1 MKKIYINEG
10 FMSNVVKGRLLPQF
24 LFKLVKTHTTS
35 LGDNEAFPTSDEYP
49 FDYALLKERYNEVCD
64 AIDDIGLESL
74 DEDYLMS
81 ELSSL
86 VTKCKELE
94 TPVRDALERVC
105 ENAINKL
112 FAIPEE
118 SINMSFKLV
127 DKIKFK
133 SAIRMRPE
141 SSDNLKYTFKD
152 IADIDLSNKAI
163 GKRRFIDVLIQGASY
178 VYANVE
184 GLYID
189 DIDRINPELPRLYRK
204 IRIINDFLL
213 FTKKEEMSDDKPMQG
228 SYVETHLGIDDAK
241 TTIKAQGIIFPL
253 LFHEAI
259 KGLFEL
265 FSAHGLP
272 QDREKAQYIIKKAD
286 FVLAEPWD
294 LRLGVGLWRMIFGG
308 VEDTNMIPY
317 MFTSFVKIPTDEFN
331 LSVKEILSNTEKGN
345 EIINTLMANAEY
357 DNGYQQFTNR
367 INARNVDKSLIKD
380 SYFTGAETNGYE
392 IGDDGGD
399 GNVIEEDNVDELS
412 HQTYQNAA
420 DAAFEREDNRLRKF
434 RKAAEHE
441 YANSDKSFRRE
452 HQADSYKNDENWMTL
467 NNGKKLVIFD
477 EQYKSLNDLYNGVK
491 QGKLLIHA
499 RGMAGEISDD
509 MRYIYPCFS
518 ETMKEFYGGDY
529 DEIARSKS
537 EYYGEEI
544 EPEYPEL
551 IFASDDFSWCNDSRN
566 GVFFIESDGFQKSL
580 GDGMI
585 QLPNGKICKYWES
598 DIYDYDNDNF
608 KEEPWG
614 VEYGDW
620 YSKDYATVVAVM
632 NINIENNIIKE
643 SVEDVDVLGEY
654 ETQPQKPI
662 EYYQELVQ
670 SATVENIDF
679 IEGNVNGITEDL
691 VVTINGEIIP
701 RALIQLMVQPVSIRI
716 SAEERTPMIQV
727 HIILNSGIQKL
738 GLAPKIYKKLIYTF
752 GPIYSGEGRRI
763 NKEHIAKVYA
773 KLAQD
778 PDLYVH
784 HDDMCYIAMLRQ

>member
-94 TPVRDALERVC
+94 NPVRDALERVC

-141 SSDNLKYTFKD
+141 SSDSLKYTFKD

-163 GKRRFIDVLIQGASY
+163 GKRRFIDALIQGASY

-367 INARNVDKSLIKD
+367 INARNVDKSLIQD
-380 SYFTGAETNGYE
+380 SYFTGAETSGFE
-392 IGDDGGD
+392 LDSDEDEG
-399 GNVIEEDNVDELS
+399 VIEENED
-412 HQTYQNAA
+412 A
-420 DAAFEREDNRLRKF
+420 D
-434 RKAAEHE
+434 
-441 YANSDKSFRRE
+441 
-452 HQADSYKNDENWMTL
+452 T
-467 NNGKKLVIFD
+467 
-477 EQYKSLNDLYNGVK
+477 
-491 QGKLLIHA
+491 
-499 RGMAGEISDD
+499 
-509 MRYIYPCFS
+509 
-518 ETMKEFYGGDY
+518 
-529 DEIARSKS
+529 
-537 EYYGEEI
+537 
-544 EPEYPEL
+544 
-551 IFASDDFSWCNDSRN
+551 
-566 GVFFIESDGFQKSL
+566 
-580 GDGMI
+580 
-585 QLPNGKICKYWES
+585 
-598 DIYDYDNDNF
+598 
-608 KEEPWG
+608 
-614 VEYGDW
+614 
-620 YSKDYATVVAVM
+620 
-632 NINIENNIIKE
+632 
-643 SVEDVDVLGEY
+643 LGEY
-654 ETQPQKPI
+654 EEQPQKPI
-662 EYYQELVQ
+662 EYYQNLVQ
-670 SATVENIDF
+670 SATLENIDF
-679 IEGNVNGITEDL
+679 IEGNVNGATEDL
-691 VVTINGEIIP
+691 IVTINGEIIP
-701 RALIQLMVQPVSIRI
+701 RALILLMVQAVNIRI

-727 HIILNSGIQKL
+727 HIILNSGIQRL
-738 GLAPKIYKKLIYTF
+738 GLAPKIYTF

-778 PDLYVH
+778 PDLYVY
-784 HDDMCYIAMLRQ
+784 HDDMCYIAMKRENNQ

>member
-1 MKKIYINEG
+1 MKKIYINEE

-35 LGDNEAFPTSDEYP
+35 LGDNEAFPTSDEYQ

-74 DEDYLMS
+74 DEDYLMG

-94 TPVRDALERVC
+94 TPVRDALEKVC
-105 ENAINKL
+105 ENALNKL

-118 SINMSFKLV
+118 SINMTFKLV
-127 DKIKFK
+127 DRIKFK
-133 SAIRMRPE
+133 SPIRMRPE
-141 SSDNLKYTFKD
+141 SSDSLKYSFKD

-163 GKRRFIDVLIQGASY
+163 GKRRFIDALIQGASY
-178 VYANVE
+178 IYANVE

-272 QDREKAQYIIKKAD
+272 QDREKAQYIIRKAD

-345 EIINTLMANAEY
+345 EIVNSLMKNAEY

-367 INARNVDKSLIKD
+367 INARNVDKSLIQD

-392 IGDDGGD
+392 VGSEENDGD
-399 GNVIEEDNVDELS
+399 VIEEDNVEESVYQTSGVKTNEVETWYRGICGTYDELKTKR
-412 HQTYQNAA
+412 QIWLA
-420 DAAFEREDNRLRKF
+420 DEAEY
-434 RKAAEHE
+434 AAE
-441 YANSDKSFRRE
+441 YASECQDSHLYEFDIDTSKLNLYDWYE
-452 HQADSYKNDENWMTL
+452 EADSYFDPYDGFSEKEIIELMNEGYNGYTFALDEATVLVLFDKSLITDIREIPL
-467 NNGKKLVIFD
+467 NN
-477 EQYKSLNDLYNGVK
+477 
-491 QGKLLIHA
+491 
-499 RGMAGEISDD
+499 
-509 MRYIYPCFS
+509 YINEGNNIKVDS
-518 ETMKEFYGGDY
+518 N
-529 DEIARSKS
+529 S
-537 EYYGEEI
+537 EI
-544 EPEYPEL
+544 EGIL
-551 IFASDDFSWCNDSRN
+551 AN
-566 GVFFIESDGFQKSL
+566 
-580 GDGMI
+580 
-585 QLPNGKICKYWES
+585 
-598 DIYDYDNDNF
+598 
-608 KEEPWG
+608 
-614 VEYGDW
+614 
-620 YSKDYATVVAVM
+620 ATV
-632 NINIENNIIKE
+632 
-643 SVEDVDVLGEY
+643 D
-654 ETQPQKPI
+654 
-662 EYYQELVQ
+662 
-670 SATVENIDF
+670 NIDF
-679 IEGNVNGITEDL
+679 VEGDIIEYGEKVYLSVDGVEIPSELVNLDFRVVNKRFPKGRKQLLNIDIELSPKLRGYGLGTKIYAKAVREFGAICSRFSTRHNDAGIRGIFSKLNSFGDIYAAEDVYQNL
-691 VVTINGEIIP
+691 EGETINDYY
-701 RALIQLMVQPVSIRI
+701 A
-716 SAEERTPMIQV
+716 
-727 HIILNSGIQKL
+727 ILKSELDN
-738 GLAPKIYKKLIYTF
+738 Y
-752 GPIYSGEGRRI
+752 
-763 NKEHIAKVYA
+763 
-773 KLAQD
+773 
-778 PDLYVH
+778 
-784 HDDMCYIAMLRQ
+784 M

>member
-163 GKRRFIDVLIQGASY
+163 GKRRFIDALIQGASY

-727 HIILNSGIQKL
+727 HIILNSGIQRL

>member
-49 FDYALLKERYNEVCD
+49 FDYALLKKRYNEVCD

-141 SSDNLKYTFKD
+141 SSDSLKYTFKD

-163 GKRRFIDVLIQGASY
+163 GKRRFIDALIQGASY

-189 DIDRINPELPRLYRK
+189 DIDRINPELPRLYRR

-345 EIINTLMANAEY
+345 EIINTLMADAEY

-367 INARNVDKSLIKD
+367 INARNVDKSLIQD

-392 IGDDGGD
+392 IGDNEADGD
-399 GNVIEEDNVDELS
+399 VIEEDDVDES
-412 HQTYQNAA
+412 FYQSFGIKNRGIETWYRGICGTYDELMNKRQIWLADEAEYAA
-420 DAAFEREDNRLRKF
+420 
-434 RKAAEHE
+434 E
-441 YANSDKSFRRE
+441 YANECQDGHLYEFDIDMSKLNLFDWYE
-452 HQADSYKNDENWMTL
+452 EADSYFDPYDGFSEEEIIKLMDE
-467 NNGKKLVIFD
+467 G
-477 EQYKSLNDLYNGVK
+477 YNGYTFALDEATVLVLFDK
-491 QGKLLIHA
+491 TLINDV
-499 RGMAGEISDD
+499 REIPLSQ
-509 MRYIYPCFS
+509 YLEES
-518 ETMKEFYGGDY
+518 
-529 DEIARSKS
+529 RS
-537 EYYGEEI
+537 
-544 EPEYPEL
+544 
-551 IFASDDFSWCNDSRN
+551 N
-566 GVFFIESDGFQKSL
+566 
-580 GDGMI
+580 
-585 QLPNGKICKYWES
+585 
-598 DIYDYDNDNF
+598 
-608 KEEPWG
+608 KEETDQNNIDG
-614 VEYGDW
+614 IL
-620 YSKDYATVVAVM
+620 STATV
-632 NINIENNIIKE
+632 
-643 SVEDVDVLGEY
+643 D
-654 ETQPQKPI
+654 
-662 EYYQELVQ
+662 
-670 SATVENIDF
+670 NIDF
-679 IEGNVNGITEDL
+679 IEGESDGYGEKVYLSVNGVEIPSELVNLEFRVVNKRFPTGKQQLLNIDIILDPKLRGFGLGTKIYAKAVREFGAICSRFSTRHNDAGIRGIFSKLQSFGDIYVDEDVYKNL
-691 VVTINGEIIP
+691 EGQTINDYY
-701 RALIQLMVQPVSIRI
+701 A
-716 SAEERTPMIQV
+716 
-727 HIILNSGIQKL
+727 ILKTEL
-738 GLAPKIYKKLIYTF
+738 GNY
-752 GPIYSGEGRRI
+752 
-763 NKEHIAKVYA
+763 
-773 KLAQD
+773 
-778 PDLYVH
+778 
-784 HDDMCYIAMLRQ
+784 M

>member
-1 MKKIYINEG
+1 MKKIYINEE

-94 TPVRDALERVC
+94 TPVRDALEKVC
-105 ENAINKL
+105 ENALNKL

-118 SINMSFKLV
+118 SINMTFKLV
-127 DKIKFK
+127 DRIKFK
-133 SAIRMRPE
+133 SPIRMRPE
-141 SSDNLKYTFKD
+141 SSDSLKYNFKD

-163 GKRRFIDVLIQGASY
+163 GKRRFIDALIQGASY
-178 VYANVE
+178 IYANVE

-272 QDREKAQYIIKKAD
+272 QDREKAQYIIRKAD

-294 LRLGVGLWRMIFGG
+294 LRLGVGLWRMIFGS

-345 EIINTLMANAEY
+345 EIINTLMTNAEY

-367 INARNVDKSLIKD
+367 INARNVDKSLIQD
-380 SYFTGAETNGYE
+380 SYFTGAETSGFE
-392 IGDDGGD
+392 IDSEEEEG
-399 GNVIEEDNVDELS
+399 VIEENED
-412 HQTYQNAA
+412 A
-420 DAAFEREDNRLRKF
+420 D
-434 RKAAEHE
+434 
-441 YANSDKSFRRE
+441 
-452 HQADSYKNDENWMTL
+452 T
-467 NNGKKLVIFD
+467 
-477 EQYKSLNDLYNGVK
+477 
-491 QGKLLIHA
+491 
-499 RGMAGEISDD
+499 
-509 MRYIYPCFS
+509 
-518 ETMKEFYGGDY
+518 
-529 DEIARSKS
+529 
-537 EYYGEEI
+537 
-544 EPEYPEL
+544 
-551 IFASDDFSWCNDSRN
+551 
-566 GVFFIESDGFQKSL
+566 
-580 GDGMI
+580 
-585 QLPNGKICKYWES
+585 
-598 DIYDYDNDNF
+598 
-608 KEEPWG
+608 
-614 VEYGDW
+614 
-620 YSKDYATVVAVM
+620 
-632 NINIENNIIKE
+632 
-643 SVEDVDVLGEY
+643 LGEY
-654 ETQPQKPI
+654 EAQPQKPI
-662 EYYQELVQ
+662 EYYQNLVQ
-670 SATVENIDF
+670 SATLENIDF
-679 IEGNVNGITEDL
+679 IEGNVNGATEDL
-691 VVTINGEIIP
+691 IVTINGEIIP
-701 RALIQLMVQPVSIRI
+701 RALILLMVQAVNIRI

-727 HIILNSGIQKL
+727 HIILNSGIQRL

-778 PDLYVH
+778 PDLYVY
-784 HDDMCYIAMLRQ
+784 HDDMCYIAMKRENN

>member
-1 MKKIYINEG
+1 
-10 FMSNVVKGRLLPQF
+10 MSNVVKGRLLPQF

-94 TPVRDALERVC
+94 TPVRDALEKVC
-105 ENAINKL
+105 ENALNKL

-118 SINMSFKLV
+118 SINMTFKLV
-127 DKIKFK
+127 DRIKFK
-133 SAIRMRPE
+133 SPIRMRPE
-141 SSDNLKYTFKD
+141 SSDSLKYSFKD

-163 GKRRFIDVLIQGASY
+163 GKRRFIDALIQGASY

-204 IRIINDFLL
+204 IRVINDFLL

-272 QDREKAQYIIKKAD
+272 QDREKAQYIIRKAD

-345 EIINTLMANAEY
+345 EIINALMTDAEY

-367 INARNVDKSLIKD
+367 INARNVDKSLIQD
-380 SYFTGAETNGYE
+380 SYFTGAETSGFE
-392 IGDDGGD
+392 IDSEEDEGD
-399 GNVIEEDNVDELS
+399 VIEED
-412 HQTYQNAA
+412 
-420 DAAFEREDNRLRKF
+420 
-434 RKAAEHE
+434 
-441 YANSDKSFRRE
+441 
-452 HQADSYKNDENWMTL
+452 
-467 NNGKKLVIFD
+467 
-477 EQYKSLNDLYNGVK
+477 
-491 QGKLLIHA
+491 
-499 RGMAGEISDD
+499 
-509 MRYIYPCFS
+509 
-518 ETMKEFYGGDY
+518 
-529 DEIARSKS
+529 
-537 EYYGEEI
+537 GEEPNNI
-544 EPEYPEL
+544 EQIL
-551 IFASDDFSWCNDSRN
+551 AT
-566 GVFFIESDGFQKSL
+566 
-580 GDGMI
+580 
-585 QLPNGKICKYWES
+585 
-598 DIYDYDNDNF
+598 
-608 KEEPWG
+608 
-614 VEYGDW
+614 
-620 YSKDYATVVAVM
+620 ATV
-632 NINIENNIIKE
+632 
-643 SVEDVDVLGEY
+643 D
-654 ETQPQKPI
+654 
-662 EYYQELVQ
+662 
-670 SATVENIDF
+670 NIDF
-679 IEGNVNGITEDL
+679 IEGDANEYGEKVYLSVDGVEIPSELVNLDFRVVNKRFPKGRKQLLNIDIELSPKLRGYGLGTKIYAKAVREFGAICSRFSTRHNDAGIRGIFSKLNSFGDIYAAEDVYQNL
-691 VVTINGEIIP
+691 EGETINDYY
-701 RALIQLMVQPVSIRI
+701 A
-716 SAEERTPMIQV
+716 
-727 HIILNSGIQKL
+727 ILKSELDN
-738 GLAPKIYKKLIYTF
+738 Y
-752 GPIYSGEGRRI
+752 
-763 NKEHIAKVYA
+763 
-773 KLAQD
+773 
-778 PDLYVH
+778 
-784 HDDMCYIAMLRQ
+784 M

>member
-1 MKKIYINEG
+1 MKKIYINEE

-94 TPVRDALERVC
+94 TPVRDALEKVC
-105 ENAINKL
+105 ENALNKL

-118 SINMSFKLV
+118 SINMTFKLV
-127 DKIKFK
+127 DRIKFK
-133 SAIRMRPE
+133 SPIRMRPE
-141 SSDNLKYTFKD
+141 SSDSLKYNFKD

-163 GKRRFIDVLIQGASY
+163 GKRRFIDALIQGASY
-178 VYANVE
+178 IYANVE

-228 SYVETHLGIDDAK
+228 SYVETHLGIDDTK

-272 QDREKAQYIIKKAD
+272 QDREKAQYIIRKAD

-345 EIINTLMANAEY
+345 EIINALMTDAEY

-367 INARNVDKSLIKD
+367 INARNVDKSLIQD
-380 SYFTGAETNGYE
+380 SYFTGAETSGFE
-392 IGDDGGD
+392 IDSEEEEG
-399 GNVIEEDNVDELS
+399 VIEENED
-412 HQTYQNAA
+412 A
-420 DAAFEREDNRLRKF
+420 D
-434 RKAAEHE
+434 
-441 YANSDKSFRRE
+441 
-452 HQADSYKNDENWMTL
+452 T
-467 NNGKKLVIFD
+467 
-477 EQYKSLNDLYNGVK
+477 
-491 QGKLLIHA
+491 
-499 RGMAGEISDD
+499 
-509 MRYIYPCFS
+509 
-518 ETMKEFYGGDY
+518 
-529 DEIARSKS
+529 
-537 EYYGEEI
+537 
-544 EPEYPEL
+544 
-551 IFASDDFSWCNDSRN
+551 
-566 GVFFIESDGFQKSL
+566 
-580 GDGMI
+580 
-585 QLPNGKICKYWES
+585 
-598 DIYDYDNDNF
+598 
-608 KEEPWG
+608 
-614 VEYGDW
+614 
-620 YSKDYATVVAVM
+620 
-632 NINIENNIIKE
+632 
-643 SVEDVDVLGEY
+643 LGEY
-654 ETQPQKPI
+654 EAQPQKPI
-662 EYYQELVQ
+662 EYYQNLVQ
-670 SATVENIDF
+670 SATLENIDF
-679 IEGNVNGITEDL
+679 IEGNVNGATEDL
-691 VVTINGEIIP
+691 IVTINGEIIP
-701 RALIQLMVQPVSIRI
+701 RALILLMVQAVNIRI

-727 HIILNSGIQKL
+727 HIILNSGIQRL

-778 PDLYVH
+778 PDLYVY
-784 HDDMCYIAMLRQ
+784 HDDMCYMAMLRQNN

>member
-10 FMSNVVKGRLLPQF
+10 FISNVVKGRLLPQF

-94 TPVRDALERVC
+94 TPVRDALEKVC
-105 ENAINKL
+105 ENALNKL
-112 FAIPEE
+112 FAIPDE
-118 SINMSFKLV
+118 SINMTFKLV
-127 DKIKFK
+127 DRIKFK
-133 SAIRMRPE
+133 SPIRMRPE
-141 SSDNLKYTFKD
+141 SSDNLKYNFKD

-163 GKRRFIDVLIQGASY
+163 GKRRFIDALIQGASY
-178 VYANVE
+178 LYANVE

-189 DIDRINPELPRLYRK
+189 DIDRINPELPRLYRR

-272 QDREKAQYIIKKAD
+272 KDREKAQYIIRKAD

-345 EIINTLMANAEY
+345 EIINALMTDAEY
-357 DNGYQQFTNR
+357 DSGYQQFTNR
-367 INARNVDKSLIKD
+367 INARNIDKSLIQD
-380 SYFTGAETNGYE
+380 SYFTGAETSGFE
-392 IGDDGGD
+392 IDSEEEEG
-399 GNVIEEDNVDELS
+399 VIEENED
-412 HQTYQNAA
+412 A
-420 DAAFEREDNRLRKF
+420 D
-434 RKAAEHE
+434 
-441 YANSDKSFRRE
+441 
-452 HQADSYKNDENWMTL
+452 T
-467 NNGKKLVIFD
+467 
-477 EQYKSLNDLYNGVK
+477 
-491 QGKLLIHA
+491 
-499 RGMAGEISDD
+499 
-509 MRYIYPCFS
+509 
-518 ETMKEFYGGDY
+518 
-529 DEIARSKS
+529 
-537 EYYGEEI
+537 
-544 EPEYPEL
+544 
-551 IFASDDFSWCNDSRN
+551 
-566 GVFFIESDGFQKSL
+566 
-580 GDGMI
+580 
-585 QLPNGKICKYWES
+585 
-598 DIYDYDNDNF
+598 
-608 KEEPWG
+608 
-614 VEYGDW
+614 
-620 YSKDYATVVAVM
+620 
-632 NINIENNIIKE
+632 
-643 SVEDVDVLGEY
+643 LGEY
-654 ETQPQKPI
+654 EAQPQKPI
-662 EYYQELVQ
+662 EYYQNLVQ
-670 SATVENIDF
+670 SATLENIDF
-679 IEGNVNGITEDL
+679 IEGNVNGATEDL
-691 VVTINGEIIP
+691 IVTINGEIIP
-701 RALIQLMVQPVSIRI
+701 RALILLMVQAVNIRI
-716 SAEERTPMIQV
+716 SAEERIPMIQV
-727 HIILNSGIQKL
+727 HIILNSGIQRL

-778 PDLYVH
+778 PNLYVY
-784 HDDMCYIAMLRQ
+784 HDDMCYIAMKRQ

>member
-1 MKKIYINEG
+1 MKKIYINEE

-35 LGDNEAFPTSDEYP
+35 LGDNEAFPTSDECP

-94 TPVRDALERVC
+94 TPVRDVLEKVC
-105 ENAINKL
+105 ENALNKL

-118 SINMSFKLV
+118 SINMTFKLV
-127 DKIKFK
+127 DRIKFK
-133 SAIRMRPE
+133 SPIRMRPE
-141 SSDNLKYTFKD
+141 SSDSIKYNFKD

-163 GKRRFIDVLIQGASY
+163 GKRRFIDALIQGASY
-178 VYANVE
+178 IYANVE

-272 QDREKAQYIIKKAD
+272 QDREKAQYIIRKAD

-345 EIINTLMANAEY
+345 EIINALMTDAEY

-367 INARNVDKSLIKD
+367 INARNVDKSLIQD
-380 SYFTGAETNGYE
+380 SYFTGAETSGFE
-392 IGDDGGD
+392 IDSEEEDG
-399 GNVIEEDNVDELS
+399 VIEENED
-412 HQTYQNAA
+412 A
-420 DAAFEREDNRLRKF
+420 D
-434 RKAAEHE
+434 
-441 YANSDKSFRRE
+441 
-452 HQADSYKNDENWMTL
+452 T
-467 NNGKKLVIFD
+467 
-477 EQYKSLNDLYNGVK
+477 
-491 QGKLLIHA
+491 
-499 RGMAGEISDD
+499 
-509 MRYIYPCFS
+509 
-518 ETMKEFYGGDY
+518 
-529 DEIARSKS
+529 
-537 EYYGEEI
+537 
-544 EPEYPEL
+544 
-551 IFASDDFSWCNDSRN
+551 
-566 GVFFIESDGFQKSL
+566 
-580 GDGMI
+580 
-585 QLPNGKICKYWES
+585 
-598 DIYDYDNDNF
+598 
-608 KEEPWG
+608 
-614 VEYGDW
+614 
-620 YSKDYATVVAVM
+620 
-632 NINIENNIIKE
+632 
-643 SVEDVDVLGEY
+643 LGEY
-654 ETQPQKPI
+654 EAQPQKQI
-662 EYYQELVQ
+662 EYYQNLVQ
-670 SATVENIDF
+670 SATLENIDF
-679 IEGNVNGITEDL
+679 IEGNVNGATEDL
-691 VVTINGEIIP
+691 IVTINGEIIP
-701 RALIQLMVQPVSIRI
+701 RALILLMVQAVNIRI

-727 HIILNSGIQKL
+727 HIILNSGIQRL

-778 PDLYVH
+778 PDLYVY
-784 HDDMCYIAMLRQ
+784 HDDMCYIAMKREGNQ

>member
-10 FMSNVVKGRLLPQF
+10 FMTNVVKGRLLPQF

-94 TPVRDALERVC
+94 TPVRDALEKVC
-105 ENAINKL
+105 ENALNKL

-118 SINMSFKLV
+118 SINMTFKLV
-127 DKIKFK
+127 DRIKFK
-133 SAIRMRPE
+133 SPIRMRPE
-141 SSDNLKYTFKD
+141 SSDNLKYNFKD

-163 GKRRFIDVLIQGASY
+163 GKRRFIDALIQGASY
-178 VYANVE
+178 LYANVE

-189 DIDRINPELPRLYRK
+189 DIDRINPELPRLYRR

-272 QDREKAQYIIKKAD
+272 QDREKAQYIIRKAD

-345 EIINTLMANAEY
+345 EIINTLMTNAEY

-367 INARNVDKSLIKD
+367 INARNVDKSLIQD
-380 SYFTGAETNGYE
+380 SYFTGAETNGFE
-392 IGDDGGD
+392 IDSEEEEG
-399 GNVIEEDNVDELS
+399 VIEENED
-412 HQTYQNAA
+412 A
-420 DAAFEREDNRLRKF
+420 D
-434 RKAAEHE
+434 
-441 YANSDKSFRRE
+441 
-452 HQADSYKNDENWMTL
+452 T
-467 NNGKKLVIFD
+467 
-477 EQYKSLNDLYNGVK
+477 
-491 QGKLLIHA
+491 
-499 RGMAGEISDD
+499 
-509 MRYIYPCFS
+509 
-518 ETMKEFYGGDY
+518 
-529 DEIARSKS
+529 
-537 EYYGEEI
+537 
-544 EPEYPEL
+544 
-551 IFASDDFSWCNDSRN
+551 
-566 GVFFIESDGFQKSL
+566 
-580 GDGMI
+580 
-585 QLPNGKICKYWES
+585 
-598 DIYDYDNDNF
+598 
-608 KEEPWG
+608 
-614 VEYGDW
+614 
-620 YSKDYATVVAVM
+620 
-632 NINIENNIIKE
+632 
-643 SVEDVDVLGEY
+643 LGEY
-654 ETQPQKPI
+654 EAQPQKPI
-662 EYYQELVQ
+662 EYYQNLVQ
-670 SATVENIDF
+670 SATLENIDF
-679 IEGNVNGITEDL
+679 IEGNVNGATEDL
-691 VVTINGEIIP
+691 IVTINGEIIP
-701 RALIQLMVQPVSIRI
+701 RALILLMVQAGNIRI
-716 SAEERTPMIQV
+716 SAEERTPIIQV
-727 HIILNSGIQKL
+727 HIILNSSIQRL

-778 PDLYVH
+778 PDLYVY
-784 HDDMCYIAMLRQ
+784 HDDMCYIAMKREGNQ

>member
-35 LGDNEAFPTSDEYP
+35 LDDNEAFPTSDEYP
-49 FDYALLKERYNEVCD
+49 FDYILLKERYNEVCD

-94 TPVRDALERVC
+94 TPVRDALEKIC
-105 ENAINKL
+105 ENALNKL

-118 SINMSFKLV
+118 SINMTFKLV
-127 DKIKFK
+127 DRVKFK
-133 SAIRMRPE
+133 SPIRMRPE
-141 SSDNLKYTFKD
+141 SSDSLKYNFRD

-163 GKRRFIDVLIQGASY
+163 GKRRFIDALIQGASY
-178 VYANVE
+178 IYANVE

-272 QDREKAQYIIKKAD
+272 QDREKAQYIIRKAD

-345 EIINTLMANAEY
+345 EIINALMTDAEY

-367 INARNVDKSLIKD
+367 INARNVDKSLIQD
-380 SYFTGAETNGYE
+380 SYFTGAETSGFE
-392 IGDDGGD
+392 IDSEEEDG
-399 GNVIEEDNVDELS
+399 VIEENED
-412 HQTYQNAA
+412 A
-420 DAAFEREDNRLRKF
+420 D
-434 RKAAEHE
+434 
-441 YANSDKSFRRE
+441 
-452 HQADSYKNDENWMTL
+452 T
-467 NNGKKLVIFD
+467 
-477 EQYKSLNDLYNGVK
+477 
-491 QGKLLIHA
+491 
-499 RGMAGEISDD
+499 
-509 MRYIYPCFS
+509 
-518 ETMKEFYGGDY
+518 
-529 DEIARSKS
+529 
-537 EYYGEEI
+537 
-544 EPEYPEL
+544 
-551 IFASDDFSWCNDSRN
+551 
-566 GVFFIESDGFQKSL
+566 
-580 GDGMI
+580 
-585 QLPNGKICKYWES
+585 
-598 DIYDYDNDNF
+598 
-608 KEEPWG
+608 
-614 VEYGDW
+614 
-620 YSKDYATVVAVM
+620 
-632 NINIENNIIKE
+632 
-643 SVEDVDVLGEY
+643 LGEY
-654 ETQPQKPI
+654 EAQPQKQI
-662 EYYQELVQ
+662 EYYQNLVQ
-670 SATVENIDF
+670 SATLENIDF
-679 IEGNVNGITEDL
+679 IEGNVNGATEDL
-691 VVTINGEIIP
+691 IVTINGEIIP
-701 RALIQLMVQPVSIRI
+701 RALILLMVQAVNIRI

-727 HIILNSGIQKL
+727 HIILNSGIQRL

-778 PDLYVH
+778 PDLYVY
-784 HDDMCYIAMLRQ
+784 HDDMCYIAMKREGNQ

>member
-10 FMSNVVKGRLLPQF
+10 FISNVVKGRLLPQF

-94 TPVRDALERVC
+94 TPVRDALEKVC
-105 ENAINKL
+105 ENALNKL
-112 FAIPEE
+112 FAIPDE
-118 SINMSFKLV
+118 SINMTFKLV
-127 DKIKFK
+127 DRIKFK
-133 SAIRMRPE
+133 SPIRMRPE
-141 SSDNLKYTFKD
+141 SSDNLKYNFKD

-163 GKRRFIDVLIQGASY
+163 GKRRFIDALIQGASY
-178 VYANVE
+178 LYANVE

-189 DIDRINPELPRLYRK
+189 DIDRINPELPRLYRR

-272 QDREKAQYIIKKAD
+272 KDREKAQYIIRKAD

-345 EIINTLMANAEY
+345 EIINALMTDAEY
-357 DNGYQQFTNR
+357 DSGYQQFTNR
-367 INARNVDKSLIKD
+367 IDARNVDKSLIQD
-380 SYFTGAETNGYE
+380 SYFTGAETSGFE
-392 IGDDGGD
+392 IDSEEEEG
-399 GNVIEEDNVDELS
+399 VIEENED
-412 HQTYQNAA
+412 A
-420 DAAFEREDNRLRKF
+420 D
-434 RKAAEHE
+434 
-441 YANSDKSFRRE
+441 
-452 HQADSYKNDENWMTL
+452 T
-467 NNGKKLVIFD
+467 
-477 EQYKSLNDLYNGVK
+477 
-491 QGKLLIHA
+491 
-499 RGMAGEISDD
+499 
-509 MRYIYPCFS
+509 
-518 ETMKEFYGGDY
+518 
-529 DEIARSKS
+529 
-537 EYYGEEI
+537 
-544 EPEYPEL
+544 
-551 IFASDDFSWCNDSRN
+551 
-566 GVFFIESDGFQKSL
+566 
-580 GDGMI
+580 
-585 QLPNGKICKYWES
+585 
-598 DIYDYDNDNF
+598 
-608 KEEPWG
+608 
-614 VEYGDW
+614 
-620 YSKDYATVVAVM
+620 
-632 NINIENNIIKE
+632 
-643 SVEDVDVLGEY
+643 LGEY
-654 ETQPQKPI
+654 EAQPQKPI
-662 EYYQELVQ
+662 EYYQNLVQ
-670 SATVENIDF
+670 SATLENIDF
-679 IEGNVNGITEDL
+679 IEGNVNGATEDL
-691 VVTINGEIIP
+691 IVTINGEIIP
-701 RALIQLMVQPVSIRI
+701 RALILLMVQAVNIRI
-716 SAEERTPMIQV
+716 SAEERIPMIQV
-727 HIILNSGIQKL
+727 HIILNSGIQRL

-778 PDLYVH
+778 PNLYVY
-784 HDDMCYIAMLRQ
+784 HDDMCYIAMKRQ

>member
-94 TPVRDALERVC
+94 TPVRDALEKVC
-105 ENAINKL
+105 ENALNKL

-118 SINMSFKLV
+118 SINMTFKLV
-127 DKIKFK
+127 DRIKFK
-133 SAIRMRPE
+133 SPIRMRPE
-141 SSDNLKYTFKD
+141 SSDNLKYNFKD

-163 GKRRFIDVLIQGASY
+163 GKRRFIDALIQGASY
-178 VYANVE
+178 LYANVE

-189 DIDRINPELPRLYRK
+189 DIDRINPELPRLYRR

-272 QDREKAQYIIKKAD
+272 QDREKAQYIIRKAD

-345 EIINTLMANAEY
+345 EIINALMTDAEY

-367 INARNVDKSLIKD
+367 INARNVDKSLIQD
-380 SYFTGAETNGYE
+380 SYFTGAETSGFE
-392 IGDDGGD
+392 IDSEEEEG
-399 GNVIEEDNVDELS
+399 VIEENED
-412 HQTYQNAA
+412 A
-420 DAAFEREDNRLRKF
+420 D
-434 RKAAEHE
+434 
-441 YANSDKSFRRE
+441 
-452 HQADSYKNDENWMTL
+452 T
-467 NNGKKLVIFD
+467 
-477 EQYKSLNDLYNGVK
+477 
-491 QGKLLIHA
+491 
-499 RGMAGEISDD
+499 
-509 MRYIYPCFS
+509 
-518 ETMKEFYGGDY
+518 
-529 DEIARSKS
+529 
-537 EYYGEEI
+537 
-544 EPEYPEL
+544 
-551 IFASDDFSWCNDSRN
+551 
-566 GVFFIESDGFQKSL
+566 
-580 GDGMI
+580 
-585 QLPNGKICKYWES
+585 
-598 DIYDYDNDNF
+598 
-608 KEEPWG
+608 
-614 VEYGDW
+614 
-620 YSKDYATVVAVM
+620 
-632 NINIENNIIKE
+632 
-643 SVEDVDVLGEY
+643 LGEY
-654 ETQPQKPI
+654 EAQPQKPI
-662 EYYQELVQ
+662 EYYQNLVQ
-670 SATVENIDF
+670 SATLENIDF
-679 IEGNVNGITEDL
+679 IEGNVNGATEDL
-691 VVTINGEIIP
+691 IVTINGEIIP
-701 RALIQLMVQPVSIRI
+701 RALILLMVQAVNIRI

-727 HIILNSGIQKL
+727 HIILNSGIQRL

-778 PDLYVH
+778 PDLYVY
-784 HDDMCYIAMLRQ
+784 HDDMCYIAMLRQNN

>member
-10 FMSNVVKGRLLPQF
+10 FMTNVVKGRLLPQF

-49 FDYALLKERYNEVCD
+49 FDYALLKKRYNEVCD

-94 TPVRDALERVC
+94 TPVRDALEKVC
-105 ENAINKL
+105 ENALNKL

-118 SINMSFKLV
+118 SINMTFKLV
-127 DKIKFK
+127 DRIKFK
-133 SAIRMRPE
+133 SPIRMRPE
-141 SSDNLKYTFKD
+141 SSDNLKYNFKD

-163 GKRRFIDVLIQGASY
+163 GKRRFIDALIQGASY
-178 VYANVE
+178 LYANVE

-189 DIDRINPELPRLYRK
+189 DIDRINPELPRLYRR

-272 QDREKAQYIIKKAD
+272 QDREKAQYIIRKAD

-345 EIINTLMANAEY
+345 EIINALMTDAEY

-367 INARNVDKSLIKD
+367 INARNVDKSLIQD
-380 SYFTGAETNGYE
+380 SYFTGAETNGFE
-392 IGDDGGD
+392 IDSEEDEG
-399 GNVIEEDNVDELS
+399 VIEENED
-412 HQTYQNAA
+412 A
-420 DAAFEREDNRLRKF
+420 D
-434 RKAAEHE
+434 
-441 YANSDKSFRRE
+441 
-452 HQADSYKNDENWMTL
+452 T
-467 NNGKKLVIFD
+467 
-477 EQYKSLNDLYNGVK
+477 
-491 QGKLLIHA
+491 
-499 RGMAGEISDD
+499 
-509 MRYIYPCFS
+509 
-518 ETMKEFYGGDY
+518 
-529 DEIARSKS
+529 
-537 EYYGEEI
+537 
-544 EPEYPEL
+544 
-551 IFASDDFSWCNDSRN
+551 
-566 GVFFIESDGFQKSL
+566 
-580 GDGMI
+580 
-585 QLPNGKICKYWES
+585 
-598 DIYDYDNDNF
+598 
-608 KEEPWG
+608 
-614 VEYGDW
+614 
-620 YSKDYATVVAVM
+620 
-632 NINIENNIIKE
+632 
-643 SVEDVDVLGEY
+643 LGEY
-654 ETQPQKPI
+654 EAQPYKPI
-662 EYYQELVQ
+662 EYYQNLVQ
-670 SATVENIDF
+670 SATLENIDF
-679 IEGNVNGITEDL
+679 IEGNVNGATEDL
-691 VVTINGEIIP
+691 IVTINGEIIP
-701 RALIQLMVQPVSIRI
+701 RALILLMAQAVNIRI

-727 HIILNSGIQKL
+727 HIILNSGIQRL

-778 PDLYVH
+778 PDLYVY
-784 HDDMCYIAMLRQ
+784 HDDMCYIAMKREGNQ

>member
-1 MKKIYINEG
+1 MKKIYINEE

-49 FDYALLKERYNEVCD
+49 FDYILLKERYNEVCD

-94 TPVRDALERVC
+94 TPVRDALEKVC
-105 ENAINKL
+105 ENALNKL

-118 SINMSFKLV
+118 SINMTFKLV
-127 DKIKFK
+127 DRIKFK
-133 SAIRMRPE
+133 SPIRMRPE
-141 SSDNLKYTFKD
+141 SSDSLKYNFKD

-163 GKRRFIDVLIQGASY
+163 GKRRFIDALIQGASY
-178 VYANVE
+178 IYANVE

-189 DIDRINPELPRLYRK
+189 DIDRINSELPRLYRK

-265 FSAHGLP
+265 FSSHGLP
-272 QDREKAQYIIKKAD
+272 QDREKAQYIIRKAD

-331 LSVKEILSNTEKGN
+331 LSVKEILSNTEKGS
-345 EIINTLMANAEY
+345 EIINALMTDAEY

-367 INARNVDKSLIKD
+367 INARNVDKSLIQD
-380 SYFTGAETNGYE
+380 SYFTGAETSGFE
-392 IGDDGGD
+392 IDSEEEDG
-399 GNVIEEDNVDELS
+399 VIEENED
-412 HQTYQNAA
+412 A
-420 DAAFEREDNRLRKF
+420 D
-434 RKAAEHE
+434 
-441 YANSDKSFRRE
+441 
-452 HQADSYKNDENWMTL
+452 T
-467 NNGKKLVIFD
+467 
-477 EQYKSLNDLYNGVK
+477 
-491 QGKLLIHA
+491 
-499 RGMAGEISDD
+499 
-509 MRYIYPCFS
+509 
-518 ETMKEFYGGDY
+518 
-529 DEIARSKS
+529 
-537 EYYGEEI
+537 
-544 EPEYPEL
+544 
-551 IFASDDFSWCNDSRN
+551 
-566 GVFFIESDGFQKSL
+566 
-580 GDGMI
+580 
-585 QLPNGKICKYWES
+585 
-598 DIYDYDNDNF
+598 
-608 KEEPWG
+608 
-614 VEYGDW
+614 
-620 YSKDYATVVAVM
+620 
-632 NINIENNIIKE
+632 
-643 SVEDVDVLGEY
+643 LGEY
-654 ETQPQKPI
+654 EAQPQKQI
-662 EYYQELVQ
+662 EYYQNLVQ
-670 SATVENIDF
+670 SATLENIDF
-679 IEGNVNGITEDL
+679 IEGNVNGATEDL
-691 VVTINGEIIP
+691 IVTINGEIIP
-701 RALIQLMVQPVSIRI
+701 RALILLMVQAVNIRI

-727 HIILNSGIQKL
+727 HIILNSGIQRL

-778 PDLYVH
+778 PDLYVY
-784 HDDMCYIAMLRQ
+784 HDDMCYIAMKREGNQ

>member
-49 FDYALLKERYNEVCD
+49 FDYILLKERYNEVCD

-94 TPVRDALERVC
+94 TPVRDALEKIC
-105 ENAINKL
+105 ENALNKL

-118 SINMSFKLV
+118 SINMTFKLV
-127 DKIKFK
+127 DRVKFK
-133 SAIRMRPE
+133 SPIRMRPE
-141 SSDNLKYTFKD
+141 SSDSLKYNFRD

-163 GKRRFIDVLIQGASY
+163 GKRRFIDALIQGASY
-178 VYANVE
+178 IYANVE

-272 QDREKAQYIIKKAD
+272 QDREKAQYIIRKAD

-345 EIINTLMANAEY
+345 EIINALMTDAEY

-367 INARNVDKSLIKD
+367 INARNVDKSLIQD
-380 SYFTGAETNGYE
+380 SYFTGAETSGFE
-392 IGDDGGD
+392 IDSEEEDG
-399 GNVIEEDNVDELS
+399 VIEENED
-412 HQTYQNAA
+412 A
-420 DAAFEREDNRLRKF
+420 D
-434 RKAAEHE
+434 
-441 YANSDKSFRRE
+441 
-452 HQADSYKNDENWMTL
+452 T
-467 NNGKKLVIFD
+467 
-477 EQYKSLNDLYNGVK
+477 
-491 QGKLLIHA
+491 
-499 RGMAGEISDD
+499 
-509 MRYIYPCFS
+509 
-518 ETMKEFYGGDY
+518 
-529 DEIARSKS
+529 
-537 EYYGEEI
+537 
-544 EPEYPEL
+544 
-551 IFASDDFSWCNDSRN
+551 
-566 GVFFIESDGFQKSL
+566 
-580 GDGMI
+580 
-585 QLPNGKICKYWES
+585 
-598 DIYDYDNDNF
+598 
-608 KEEPWG
+608 
-614 VEYGDW
+614 
-620 YSKDYATVVAVM
+620 
-632 NINIENNIIKE
+632 
-643 SVEDVDVLGEY
+643 LGEY
-654 ETQPQKPI
+654 EAQPQKQI
-662 EYYQELVQ
+662 EYYQNLVQ
-670 SATVENIDF
+670 SATLENIDF
-679 IEGNVNGITEDL
+679 IEGNVNGATEDL
-691 VVTINGEIIP
+691 IVTINGEIIP
-701 RALIQLMVQPVSIRI
+701 RALILLMVQALNIRI

-727 HIILNSGIQKL
+727 HIILNSGIQRL

-778 PDLYVH
+778 PDLYVY
-784 HDDMCYIAMLRQ
+784 HDDMCYIAMKREGNQ

>member
-49 FDYALLKERYNEVCD
+49 FDYILLKERYNEVCD

-94 TPVRDALERVC
+94 TPVRDALEKIC
-105 ENAINKL
+105 ENALNKL

-118 SINMSFKLV
+118 SINMTFKLV
-127 DKIKFK
+127 DRVKFK
-133 SAIRMRPE
+133 SPIRMRPE
-141 SSDNLKYTFKD
+141 SSDSLKYNFKD

-163 GKRRFIDVLIQGASY
+163 GKRRFIDALIQGASY
-178 VYANVE
+178 IYANVE

-272 QDREKAQYIIKKAD
+272 QDREKAQYIIRKAD

-331 LSVKEILSNTEKGN
+331 LSVKEILSNPEKGN
-345 EIINTLMANAEY
+345 EIINALMTDAEY

-367 INARNVDKSLIKD
+367 INARNVDKSLIQD
-380 SYFTGAETNGYE
+380 SYFTGAETSGFE
-392 IGDDGGD
+392 IDSEEEDG
-399 GNVIEEDNVDELS
+399 VIEENED
-412 HQTYQNAA
+412 A
-420 DAAFEREDNRLRKF
+420 D
-434 RKAAEHE
+434 
-441 YANSDKSFRRE
+441 
-452 HQADSYKNDENWMTL
+452 T
-467 NNGKKLVIFD
+467 
-477 EQYKSLNDLYNGVK
+477 
-491 QGKLLIHA
+491 
-499 RGMAGEISDD
+499 
-509 MRYIYPCFS
+509 
-518 ETMKEFYGGDY
+518 
-529 DEIARSKS
+529 
-537 EYYGEEI
+537 
-544 EPEYPEL
+544 
-551 IFASDDFSWCNDSRN
+551 
-566 GVFFIESDGFQKSL
+566 
-580 GDGMI
+580 
-585 QLPNGKICKYWES
+585 
-598 DIYDYDNDNF
+598 
-608 KEEPWG
+608 
-614 VEYGDW
+614 
-620 YSKDYATVVAVM
+620 
-632 NINIENNIIKE
+632 
-643 SVEDVDVLGEY
+643 LGEY
-654 ETQPQKPI
+654 EAQPQKQI
-662 EYYQELVQ
+662 EYYQNLVQ
-670 SATVENIDF
+670 SATLENIDF
-679 IEGNVNGITEDL
+679 IEGNVNGATEDL
-691 VVTINGEIIP
+691 IVTINGEIIP
-701 RALIQLMVQPVSIRI
+701 RALILLMVQAVNIRI

-727 HIILNSGIQKL
+727 HIILNSGIQRL

-778 PDLYVH
+778 PDLYVY
-784 HDDMCYIAMLRQ
+784 HDDMCYIAMKREGNQ

>member
-1 MKKIYINEG
+1 MKKIYINEE

-35 LGDNEAFPTSDEYP
+35 LGDNEAFPTSDECP

-94 TPVRDALERVC
+94 TPVRDALEKVC
-105 ENAINKL
+105 ENALNKL

-118 SINMSFKLV
+118 SINMTFKLV
-127 DKIKFK
+127 DRIKFK
-133 SAIRMRPE
+133 SPIRMRPE
-141 SSDNLKYTFKD
+141 SSDSIKYNFKD

-163 GKRRFIDVLIQGASY
+163 GKRRFIGALIQGASY
-178 VYANVE
+178 IYANVE

-272 QDREKAQYIIKKAD
+272 QDREKAQYIIRKAD

-345 EIINTLMANAEY
+345 EIINALMTDAEY

-367 INARNVDKSLIKD
+367 INARNVDKSLIQD
-380 SYFTGAETNGYE
+380 SYFTGAETSGFE
-392 IGDDGGD
+392 IDSEEEDG
-399 GNVIEEDNVDELS
+399 VIEENED
-412 HQTYQNAA
+412 A
-420 DAAFEREDNRLRKF
+420 D
-434 RKAAEHE
+434 
-441 YANSDKSFRRE
+441 
-452 HQADSYKNDENWMTL
+452 T
-467 NNGKKLVIFD
+467 
-477 EQYKSLNDLYNGVK
+477 
-491 QGKLLIHA
+491 
-499 RGMAGEISDD
+499 
-509 MRYIYPCFS
+509 
-518 ETMKEFYGGDY
+518 
-529 DEIARSKS
+529 
-537 EYYGEEI
+537 
-544 EPEYPEL
+544 
-551 IFASDDFSWCNDSRN
+551 
-566 GVFFIESDGFQKSL
+566 
-580 GDGMI
+580 
-585 QLPNGKICKYWES
+585 
-598 DIYDYDNDNF
+598 
-608 KEEPWG
+608 
-614 VEYGDW
+614 
-620 YSKDYATVVAVM
+620 
-632 NINIENNIIKE
+632 
-643 SVEDVDVLGEY
+643 LGEY
-654 ETQPQKPI
+654 EAQPQKQI
-662 EYYQELVQ
+662 EYYQNLVQ
-670 SATVENIDF
+670 SATLENIDF
-679 IEGNVNGITEDL
+679 IEGNVNGATEDL
-691 VVTINGEIIP
+691 IVTINGEIIP
-701 RALIQLMVQPVSIRI
+701 RVLILLMVQAVNIRI

-727 HIILNSGIQKL
+727 HIILNSGIQRL

-778 PDLYVH
+778 PDLYVY
-784 HDDMCYIAMLRQ
+784 HDDMCYIAMKREGNQ

>member
-1 MKKIYINEG
+1 MKKIYINEE

-35 LGDNEAFPTSDEYP
+35 LGDNEAFPTSDECP

-94 TPVRDALERVC
+94 TPVRDALEKVC
-105 ENAINKL
+105 ENALNKL

-118 SINMSFKLV
+118 SINMTFKLV
-127 DKIKFK
+127 DRIKFK
-133 SAIRMRPE
+133 SPIRMRPE
-141 SSDNLKYTFKD
+141 SSDSIKYNFKD

-163 GKRRFIDVLIQGASY
+163 GKRRFIDALIQGASY
-178 VYANVE
+178 IYANVE

-272 QDREKAQYIIKKAD
+272 KDREKAQYIIRKAD

-345 EIINTLMANAEY
+345 EIINALMTDAEY

-367 INARNVDKSLIKD
+367 INARNVDKSLIQD
-380 SYFTGAETNGYE
+380 SYFTGAETSGFE
-392 IGDDGGD
+392 IDSDEEEG
-399 GNVIEEDNVDELS
+399 VIEENED
-412 HQTYQNAA
+412 A
-420 DAAFEREDNRLRKF
+420 D
-434 RKAAEHE
+434 
-441 YANSDKSFRRE
+441 
-452 HQADSYKNDENWMTL
+452 T
-467 NNGKKLVIFD
+467 
-477 EQYKSLNDLYNGVK
+477 
-491 QGKLLIHA
+491 
-499 RGMAGEISDD
+499 
-509 MRYIYPCFS
+509 
-518 ETMKEFYGGDY
+518 
-529 DEIARSKS
+529 
-537 EYYGEEI
+537 
-544 EPEYPEL
+544 
-551 IFASDDFSWCNDSRN
+551 
-566 GVFFIESDGFQKSL
+566 
-580 GDGMI
+580 
-585 QLPNGKICKYWES
+585 
-598 DIYDYDNDNF
+598 
-608 KEEPWG
+608 
-614 VEYGDW
+614 
-620 YSKDYATVVAVM
+620 
-632 NINIENNIIKE
+632 
-643 SVEDVDVLGEY
+643 LGEY
-654 ETQPQKPI
+654 EAQPQKPI
-662 EYYQELVQ
+662 EYYQNLVQ
-670 SATVENIDF
+670 SATFENIDF
-679 IEGNVNGITEDL
+679 IEGNVNGATEDL
-691 VVTINGEIIP
+691 IVTINGEIIP
-701 RALIQLMVQPVSIRI
+701 RALILLMVQAVNIRI

-727 HIILNSGIQKL
+727 HIILNSGIQRL

-778 PDLYVH
+778 PDLYVY
-784 HDDMCYIAMLRQ
+784 HDDMCYIAMKRGGNQ

>member
-163 GKRRFIDVLIQGASY
+163 GKRRFIDALIQGASY

-272 QDREKAQYIIKKAD
+272 RDREKAQYIIKKAD

-345 EIINTLMANAEY
+345 EIINTLMADAEY

-367 INARNVDKSLIKD
+367 INARNVDKSLIQD
-380 SYFTGAETNGYE
+380 SYFTGAETSGFE
-392 IGDDGGD
+392 LDSDEDEG
-399 GNVIEEDNVDELS
+399 VIEENED
-412 HQTYQNAA
+412 A
-420 DAAFEREDNRLRKF
+420 D
-434 RKAAEHE
+434 
-441 YANSDKSFRRE
+441 
-452 HQADSYKNDENWMTL
+452 T
-467 NNGKKLVIFD
+467 
-477 EQYKSLNDLYNGVK
+477 
-491 QGKLLIHA
+491 
-499 RGMAGEISDD
+499 
-509 MRYIYPCFS
+509 
-518 ETMKEFYGGDY
+518 
-529 DEIARSKS
+529 
-537 EYYGEEI
+537 
-544 EPEYPEL
+544 
-551 IFASDDFSWCNDSRN
+551 
-566 GVFFIESDGFQKSL
+566 
-580 GDGMI
+580 
-585 QLPNGKICKYWES
+585 
-598 DIYDYDNDNF
+598 
-608 KEEPWG
+608 
-614 VEYGDW
+614 
-620 YSKDYATVVAVM
+620 
-632 NINIENNIIKE
+632 
-643 SVEDVDVLGEY
+643 LGEY
-654 ETQPQKPI
+654 EAQPHKPI
-662 EYYQELVQ
+662 EYYQNLVQ
-670 SATVENIDF
+670 SATLENIDF
-679 IEGNVNGITEDL
+679 IEGNVNGVTEDL
-691 VVTINGEIIP
+691 IVTINGEIIP
-701 RALIQLMVQPVSIRI
+701 RALILLMVQAVNIRI

-727 HIILNSGIQKL
+727 HIILNSGIQRL

-778 PDLYVH
+778 PDLYVY
-784 HDDMCYIAMLRQ
+784 HDDMCYIAMKREGNQ